1 MLNYLV
7 RFQKS
12 FPTIVK
18 VLKNTNF
25 ILGIY
30 IVMAIILAIQQ
41 FVNGSGNNFIIFQH
55 SVFHFL
61 GHQNLYLEY
70 PKEYFDLFLYNPS
83 FPILFLPFAYLPT
96 IAGFILWTIFT
107 SSVYFVAI
115 KSLPISENSKLLIFY
130 LIIPELNT
138 AVGNLQTN
146 PLIAAFT
153 VLAWTSL
160 EKGAYKRFSIF
171 PALNFFIKGYGGIAG
186 IFFLLKKPNFKTFIY
201 LCISFIIIGLLP
213 FCFYSIEGFKTLYEQ
228 WFTCLKNYSSINV
241 GLSVMGLIQNLIYK
255 DASKIVIQL
264 IGIIIFLLTFIT
276 IFFRKNYED
285 IKFYF
290 LANVLIWM
298 VIFNQVAESP
308 TYLIASTGVFIWF
321 VSSKKNWADIS
332 LFCLFFILTVLS
344 PTDLFPKYLRN
355 TFVIPYCLKALP
367 CVLVWLKI
375 QFKLSGIAIK
385 TPEIIIWNRK
395 LI

>member
-1 MLNYLV
+1 MVNYLL

-12 FPTIVK
+12 FPIIFK

-30 IVMAIILAIQQ
+30 IVMATILAVQQ
-41 FVNGSGNNFIIFQH
+41 YVGSGNNFIIFQH
-55 SVFHFL
+55 SVYHFF

-70 PKEYFDLFLYNPS
+70 PKEYFDIFLYSPS
-83 FPILFLPFAYLPT
+83 FPILFLPFAYFPT
-96 IAGFILWTIFT
+96 IVGFIIWAIFT
-107 SSVYFVAI
+107 SSVFFVAI
-115 KSLPISENSKLLIFY
+115 KSLPISENSKLFIFY

-138 AVGNLQTN
+138 AVSNLQTN

-160 EKGAYKRFSIF
+160 EKSAYKRFSIF
-171 PALNFFIKGYGGIAG
+171 PALNFFIKGYGGIAS
-186 IFFLLKKPNFKTFIY
+186 IFFLLKNPNFKTFIY

-213 FCFYSIEGFKTLYEQ
+213 LCFYSTEGFKTLYEQ
-228 WFTCLKNYSSINV
+228 WFTCLKDYSSINV

-255 DASKIVIQL
+255 NASKILIQL
-264 IGIIIFLLTFIT
+264 IGMIIFLLTFII

-321 VSSKKNWADIS
+321 VSSKKNWVDIS
-332 LFCLFFILTVLS
+332 LFCLFFILTVMS

-355 TFVIPYCLKALP
+355 NFVVPYCLKALP

-375 QFKLSGIAIK
+375 QFKLSGIATK
-385 TPEIIIWNRK
+385 TPEIIVWNRK

>member
-1 MLNYLV
+1 
-7 RFQKS
+7 
-12 FPTIVK
+12 
-18 VLKNTNF
+18 
-25 ILGIY
+25 
-30 IVMAIILAIQQ
+30 MAIILAVQQ
-41 FVNGSGNNFIIFQH
+41 YVNGSGNNFIIFQH

-70 PKEYFDLFLYNPS
+70 PKEYFDIFLYNPS
-83 FPILFLPFAYLPT
+83 FPILFLPFAYFPT
-96 IAGFILWTIFT
+96 IAGFIMWAIFT
-107 SSVYFVAI
+107 SSVFFVAI

-186 IFFLLKKPNFKTFIY
+186 IFFFLKNPNFKTFIY
-201 LCISFIIIGLLP
+201 LGVSFIIIGLLP
-213 FCFYSIEGFKTLYEQ
+213 LCFYSIEGFKTLYEQ
-228 WFTCLKNYSSINV
+228 WFTCLKDYSSINV

-255 DASKIVIQL
+255 GASKIVIQL
-264 IGIIIFLLTFIT
+264 IGVIIFLLTFII

-321 VSSKKNWADIS
+321 VSSKKNWVDIS

-355 TFVIPYCLKALP
+355 NFVIPYCLKALP

-375 QFKLSGIAIK
+375 QFKLSGILIK
-385 TPEIIIWNRK
+385 MPEIIIWNRK

>member
-228 WFTCLKNYSSINV
+228 WFTCLKDYSSINV

>member
-1 MLNYLV
+1 
-7 RFQKS
+7 
-12 FPTIVK
+12 
-18 VLKNTNF
+18 
-25 ILGIY
+25 
-30 IVMAIILAIQQ
+30 MAIILAIQQ

-70 PKEYFDLFLYNPS
+70 PKEYFDIFLYNPS

-228 WFTCLKNYSSINV
+228 WFTCLNYSSINV

-276 IFFRKNYED
+276 IFF
-285 IKFYF
+285 I
-290 LANVLIWM
+290 
-298 VIFNQVAESP
+298 
-308 TYLIASTGVFIWF
+308 
-321 VSSKKNWADIS
+321 
-332 LFCLFFILTVLS
+332 
-344 PTDLFPKYLRN
+344 
-355 TFVIPYCLKALP
+355 
-367 CVLVWLKI
+367 
-375 QFKLSGIAIK
+375 
-385 TPEIIIWNRK
+385 
-395 LI
+395 